1 MGGLGL
7 SSVRLG
13 HGPAASRRRLA
24 FRADVAAKG
33 GDGTSPVRTCAAVLW
48 ALLLAGCT
56 VGPRYAPP
64 APPAPAGSGFVSSTP
79 ATASPAQPP
88 DTWWRLYDTP
98 ALDQLV
104 QEALTHNKD
113 ILVAAANL
121 AQARAALSQA
131 RAGLYPATNLSAGAQ
146 YGVSSDAIFANGI
159 LNPGTSASPAPMYS
173 AGLDVSYEVDLF
185 GRVRRAIEAAHA
197 DVEAQQAAEDVTR
210 ISVAGETTRAYVD
223 ACAYAQELTVVR
235 QSLAVANETL
245 DITVKRAT
253 DGTATNL
260 DVARAREQVAQV
272 RATLPVYE
280 GQRRTALFQLAV
292 FTGRPP
298 EEISQAA
305 DACKAPPKLG
315 AVLPAGDIQS
325 LFRRRPDVRQAER
338 QLAGNV
344 ARIGVATA
352 NLYPDINIAGSLLT
366 GASTLSGLGA
376 LGNLAYVAGPLLNWS
391 FPNTLVV
398 QAQIREARAVASA
411 SYANFQATVL
421 QALQDTE
428 TALTAYANELERN
441 AALVTARDQSRA
453 AFDLS
458 KTQFD
463 LGRISYFDLL
473 TAQSDLL
480 NANITLANSDQA
492 VASDQVTVFKALGG
506 GWEQAPVV
514 EPLPITDAR
523 TGKATPTR

>member
-1 MGGLGL
+1 MGGL
-7 SSVRLG
+7 RL
-13 HGPAASRRRLA
+13 PWL
-24 FRADVAAKG
+24 RAGAINA
-33 GDGTSPVRTCAAVLW
+33 LW
-48 ALLLAGCT
+48 ALLLAACT
-56 VGPRYAPP
+56 VGPSYAPP
-64 APPAPAGSGFVSSTP
+64 TPPAPAGPGFLSSTP
-79 ATASPAQPP
+79 AAASSAQPP
-88 DTWWRLYDTP
+88 DTWWRLYDAT

-104 QEALTHNKD
+104 QEALIRNND

-131 RAGLYPATNLSAGAQ
+131 RAGLYPATNLTAGAQ
-146 YGVSSDAIFANGI
+146 YGVSSDAVFASQLLHAG
-159 LNPGTSASPAPMYS
+159 PASPAPIYT

-185 GRVRRAIEAAHA
+185 GSVRRAIEAAHA

-210 ISVAGETTRAYVD
+210 ISVAGETTRAYID
-223 ACAYAQELTVVR
+223 ACAYAQELTVAR
-235 QSLAVANETL
+235 QSLAVATETL

-272 RATLPVYE
+272 RATLPTYE

-292 FTGRPP
+292 LTGRPP

-305 DACKAPPKLG
+305 DACKAPPKLD

-344 ARIGVATA
+344 ARVGVATA
-352 NLYPDINIAGSLLT
+352 NLYPNINIAATALT
-366 GASTLSGLGA
+366 GASSLSGLGA
-376 LGNLAYVAGPLLNWS
+376 LRNLAYVAGPLLNWT
-391 FPNTLVV
+391 FPNTLVA

-421 QALQDTE
+421 KALQDAE
-428 TALTAYANELERN
+428 TALAAYANELDRN
-441 AALVTARDQSRA
+441 AALVTARDQSRI
-453 AFDLS
+453 AFELA
-458 KTQFD
+458 KTQYD

-473 TAQSDLL
+473 TAQSDLV
-480 NANITLANSDQA
+480 NANATLASSDQL

-506 GWEQAPVV
+506 GWEQAPPVQ
-514 EPLPITDAR
+514 PLPIRDAR
-523 TGKATPTR
+523 TGKDTPTR